1 MRMSIKG
8 CGFAGIASVFLAGCV
23 TAPTPDPTPK
33 PAPPPPDV
41 VETRPYPP
49 PAEPRPP
56 VPIAVEPPGSV
67 RALAYFDR
75 VRQRPPRELRSE
87 YESVRKSFA
96 ASRSEH
102 DRIRLAL
109 LLSLPQTGFGDD
121 NQALEL
127 LEPLARDAGS
137 EYHALAHLMT
147 ALLAEQRRTA
157 RHAAGLQQKLDR
169 IRALEKEMQQRAAT
183 PESKKR

>member
-1 MRMSIKG
+1 MSIAMRLR
-8 CGFAGIASVFLAGCV
+8 GFACVGSALVAGCV
-23 TAPTPDPTPK
+23 T
-33 PAPPPPDV
+33 PPPPEPIPEPSPPPPEIV
-41 VETRPYPP
+41 ATRPYPP

-56 VPIAVEPPGSV
+56 VPIAVEPPGPV
-67 RALAYFDR
+67 RLLAYFDR
-75 VRQRPPRELRSE
+75 VRQRPPRELRGE
-87 YESVRKSFA
+87 YDTVRRTFA
-96 ASRSEH
+96 ATRSEH
-102 DRIRLAL
+102 DRMRLAV
-109 LLSLPQTGFGDD
+109 LLSLPQTGFSDD

>member
-1 MRMSIKG
+1 MILRRHLYL
-8 CGFAGIASVFLAGCV
+8 AGLTSALLAGCV
-23 TAPTPDPTPK
+23 TSPSVE
-33 PAPPPPDV
+33 PPPEPPASEPYA

-56 VPIAVEPPGSV
+56 VPIAVEPAGPV
-67 RALAYFDR
+67 RALDYVNR
-75 VRQRPPRELRSE
+75 VRQRTARELRGE
-87 YESVRKSFA
+87 YEALRKAFA

-109 LLSLPQTGFGDD
+109 LLSLPHTGFGDD

-127 LEPLARDAGS
+127 LEPLAREAGS
-137 EYHALAHLMT
+137 EYHALAQLVTSLLM
-147 ALLAEQRRTA
+147 EQRRAA

>member
-1 MRMSIKG
+1 MTMSIRHG
-8 CGFAGIASVFLAGCV
+8 LLAGLGGALLAGCV
-23 TAPTPDPTPK
+23 TAPPTAPLPEPAPK
-33 PAPPPPDV
+33 PPEI

-56 VPIAVEPPGSV
+56 VPIAVEPPGPMRV
-67 RALAYFDR
+67 LAYFDR
-75 VRQRPPRELRSE
+75 VRQRPPRELRGE
-87 YESVRKSFA
+87 YDTVRKAFA
-96 ASRSEH
+96 ATRSEH
-102 DRIRLAL
+102 DRMRLAL

-121 NQALEL
+121 HQALEL

-157 RHAAGLQQKLDR
+157 RHAVGLQQKLDR

>member
-1 MRMSIKG
+1 MRLHRRPY
-8 CGFAGIASVFLAGCV
+8 LAGMMSALVAGCMTSPPV
-23 TAPTPDPTPK
+23 EPPPAR
-33 PAPPPPDV
+33 PAPPPEV

-56 VPIAVEPPGSV
+56 VPIAVEPPGTV
-67 RALAYFDR
+67 RVLAYVNR
-75 VRQRPPRELRSE
+75 VRQRPVRELRGE
-87 YESVRKSFA
+87 YEALRKSFA
-96 ASRSEH
+96 VSRSEH

-109 LLSLPQTGFGDD
+109 LLSLPQTGFADD
-121 NQALEL
+121 QQALEL

-137 EYHALAHLMT
+137 EYHALAQLVT
-147 ALLAEQRRTA
+147 SLLAEQRRTA

-183 PESKKR
+183 PESRKR

>member
-1 MRMSIKG
+1 MTISMRR
-8 CGFAGIASVFLAGCV
+8 CWFAGICSPLLAGCV
-23 TAPTPDPTPK
+23 TAPPSETMPK
-33 PAPPPPDV
+33 PAPIPPDI

-49 PAEPRPP
+49 PPEPRPP

-67 RALAYFDR
+67 RVLAYFDR

-87 YESVRKSFA
+87 YEAVRRSFA

-102 DRIRLAL
+102 DRMRLAL